1 MGKGQAGE
9 GGCQP
14 EPVVPSPG
22 AGFQPSSSVFLIV
35 LEVLPENPLFSG
47 QTLPIQLPLGNRRQR
62 FPVWGGR
69 GVSTLTLG
77 KRRWSLFV
85 CLFVG
90 FTPLFFTPDKVRV
103 PHLLSVFV
111 ST

>member
-1 MGKGQAGE
+1 MGKGLAGE

-69 GVSTLTLG
+69 GVSILTLG
-77 KRRWSLFV
+77 KRRWSLLVCRFHPFV
-85 CLFVG
+85 LH
-90 FTPLFFTPDKVRV
+90 T
-103 PHLLSVFV
+103 
-111 ST
+111 